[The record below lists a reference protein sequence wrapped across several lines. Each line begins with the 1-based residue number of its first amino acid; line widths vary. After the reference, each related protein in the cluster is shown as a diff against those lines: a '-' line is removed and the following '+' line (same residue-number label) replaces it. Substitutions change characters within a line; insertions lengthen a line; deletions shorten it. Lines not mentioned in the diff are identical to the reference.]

1 VPPSAA
7 PANFLHRGYSTT
19 NLLEFMF
26 TALLPD
32 ERDNFLV
39 GNIVFGRTKRTE
51 IQENALFAEDWIGAK
66 KSHFFT
72 VFLAPKEHRSR
83 ECEFVKRLGMLA
95 TSSPEFGFEKK
106 ERHFAFCCGRRKPKI
121 F

>member
-1 VPPSAA
+1 MRGTIFWWETL
-7 PANFLHRGYSTT
+7 FLDGQ
-19 NLLEFMF
+19 N
-26 TALLPD
+26 
-32 ERDNFLV
+32 
-39 GNIVFGRTKRTE
+39 GRKYRKTR
-51 IQENALFAEDWIGAK
+51 FAEDWIGAK